1 NPSHST
7 EYEDLRMT
15 VNHDHVY
22 MKHGEVPWEIPRDAI
37 RLGKTIAEGS
47 FGKVVKAST
56 TSNQS
61 VNGHLT
67 VAVKMLNNGLTDEYY
82 SSLLRELELLKSI
95 TSHKQVVTL
104 IGCCTHDGPIFIVL
118 EYLVFGNLQTYLRER
133 KTNIENT
140 YANLGERVPTLS
152 QHNCVGFS
160 HQISLAMEFIEE
172 KGCVHRD
179 LAARNVLLNDKLV
192 CKLSGFGLATDV
204 LDQREYER
212 RTQGRLP
219 VRWMAPES
227 ILDGVYTSKS
237 DVWSYGIVLWE
248 IATL

>member
-1 NPSHST
+1 NYLHST
-7 EYEDLRMT
+7 EYEDLRM
-15 VNHDHVY
+15 NANPDHVY
-22 MKHGEVPWEIPRDAI
+22 MKHGELPWEIPRDDI
-37 RLGKTIAEGS
+37 RLGETIAEGS

-56 TSNQS
+56 PSNQS

-67 VAVKMLNNGLTDEYY
+67 VAVKML
-82 SSLLRELELLKSI
+82 SS
-95 TSHKQVVTL
+95 
-104 IGCCTHDGPIFIVL
+104 PIFIVL
-118 EYLVFGNLQTYLRER
+118 EYMVFGNLQTYLREQ
-133 KTNIENT
+133 KTNVGNT
-140 YANLGERVPTLS
+140 YANLRERVSTLS

-179 LAARNVLLNDKLV
+179 LAARNVLLNDKQV

-248 IATL
+248 IATLGDVPYNNMSTQEVIESVNQGYRMARPDKYRQDV

>member
-1 NPSHST
+1 
-7 EYEDLRMT
+7 
-15 VNHDHVY
+15 
-22 MKHGEVPWEIPRDAI
+22 
-37 RLGKTIAEGS
+37 
-47 FGKVVKAST
+47 
-56 TSNQS
+56 
-61 VNGHLT
+61 
-67 VAVKMLNNGLTDEYY
+67 
-82 SSLLRELELLKSI
+82 
-95 TSHKQVVTL
+95 
-104 IGCCTHDGPIFIVL
+104 PIFIVL
-118 EYLVFGNLQTYLRER
+118 EYMVFGNLQTYLRER
-133 KTNIENT
+133 QTNVGNT
-140 YANLGERVPTLS
+140 YANLRERVSTLS

-160 HQISLAMEFIEE
+160 HQISLAMDFIEE

-179 LAARNVLLNDKLV
+179 LAARNVLLNEKLV

-248 IATL
+248 ITTLDILLWRNVGQNNPEMRPSFQQLAKTLQAILDIDKMTDEIHIYAEPKM